1 MIVYFVLG
9 LCANTINAR
18 YVLVVV
24 VSRSRSNRLSGSTT
38 AVLILAGFEYQA
50 NSLYYL
56 SGVFENRSLYVNII
70 EYLGSVWNKMSRAN
84 WTWQMTSTRRI
95 STSFV

>member
-38 AVLILAGFEYQA
+38 AVLILTGCEYQD
-50 NSLYYL
+50 NLLYYL
-56 SGVFENRSLYVNII
+56 SGV
-70 EYLGSVWNKMSRAN
+70 
-84 WTWQMTSTRRI
+84 
-95 STSFV
+95 